1 MSIRLLG
8 LVPILILL
16 TSCGSSTGDD
26 LDQFI
31 ANAAQDM
38 SVKIEPLPEVKPYVS
53 FEYNADGALNS
64 PFKSRKAQSTGGGG
78 IQPNLGRPKEPL
90 EAFPLESLKYVG
102 LLSKEKLQYA
112 LIKTPDN
119 NVQQVKIGNYLGQNF
134 GMVSEV
140 TENDVIIKEIIQDEL
155 SGDWIERTSR
165 INLQE

>member
-1 MSIRLLG
+1 MVRLL
-8 LVPILILL
+8 ILATVSLFL
-16 TSCGSSTGDD
+16 ASCGSNNRDD

-31 ANAAQDM
+31 SNAAQDM

-53 FEYNADGALNS
+53 FEYNADGALNN

-119 NVQQVKIGNYLGQNF
+119 NVQQIKIGNYLGQNF
-134 GMVSEV
+134 GMVADI
-140 TENDVIIKEIIQDEL
+140 TENEVVVKEIIQDDL
-155 SGDWIERTSR
+155 SGDWVERTSR